1 MNVGTSVGRGSAIVG
16 VKAGLSW
23 NVRCTMLDVGF
34 GQLDEESAD
43 LRG

>member
-1 MNVGTSVGRGSAIVG
+1 MNVGTSVGRGSTVAG

-23 NVRCTMLDVGF
+23 NVRRAMLDVGF
-34 GQLDEESAD
+34 SRLDEESAD